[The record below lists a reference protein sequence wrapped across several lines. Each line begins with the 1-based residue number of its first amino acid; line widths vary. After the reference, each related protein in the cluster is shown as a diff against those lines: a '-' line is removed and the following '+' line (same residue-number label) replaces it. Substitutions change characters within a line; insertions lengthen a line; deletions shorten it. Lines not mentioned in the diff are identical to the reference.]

1 MEFNIYLTVSG
12 VEIKHKWQLNI
23 SPLGKLY
30 TQGNLLGGALFHRRA
45 WFIVWNASMKISAL
59 ISNLSMNGKSA
70 REEKKQAETFRFVK
84 VESLKISD
92 IYRG

>member
-1 MEFNIYLTVSG
+1 ME
-12 VEIKHKWQLNI
+12 
-23 SPLGKLY
+23 
-30 TQGNLLGGALFHRRA
+30 
-45 WFIVWNASMKISAL
+45 ISAL

-84 VESLKISD
+84 VKSLKISD